1 MGASLAS
8 SAMTMSPLAVWMVA
22 VYDFA
27 VSTVMIGAL
36 LQVCFERSQ
45 VACVAAGE
53 DFGLG
58 GAPGPRG
65 CCGGNT
71 AARPANAITKRVGA
85 PGEVFIAA
93 IGPDGCARRRGGRAT
108 RPPGR

>member
-27 VSTVMIGAL
+27 VSIVIIGAL

-58 GAPGPRG
+58 GAHGPRG
-65 CCGGNT
+65 CDEANT
-71 AARPANAITKRVGA
+71 PARPTSATTKRGVA

-93 IGPDGCARRRGGRAT
+93 IRPDGCARRPADRSRRT
-108 RPPGR
+108 

>member
-27 VSTVMIGAL
+27 VSIVIIGAL

-58 GAPGPRG
+58 GAPRPRCCDEADTAAQPTSLTAKKGVGPR
-65 CCGGNT
+65 
-71 AARPANAITKRVGA
+71 
-85 PGEVFIAA
+85 EVLIAA
-93 IGPDGCARRRGGRAT
+93 IRPDGRA
-108 RPPGR
+108 

>member
-27 VSTVMIGAL
+27 VSIVMIGAL

-58 GAPGPRG
+58 GAHGPRG
-65 CCGGNT
+65 CDEAKT
-71 AARPANAITKRVGA
+71 PPSPTSAISKRVGGQ
-85 PGEVFIAA
+85 GEFFIAP
-93 IGPDGCARRRGGRAT
+93 IGPRCCA
-108 RPPGR
+108 